1 MIKTTPFEMVFIIR
15 DHMDDKAII
24 AGLTA
29 RIEDTLNMVAKRFGR
44 SLQHLTM
51 NILGNSHDAE
61 ECVNDTYLALWN
73 AIPPAKPD
81 PLAGYVMRTGRNL
94 ALKKRRE
101 NTAQKRD
108 NRYDLSLDELAEA
121 LSGGTLEEIT
131 EAKELGRAIDR
142 FLDTLNKENRI
153 LFLRR
158 YWFGDSVQT
167 IAKMRGMSENSVS
180 VRLNRIRSKLRT
192 YLIEEEL
199 L

>member
-1 MIKTTPFEMVFIIR
+1 
-15 DHMDDKAII
+15 MDDKAII

-29 RIEDTLNMVAKRFGR
+29 RIEDTLHILSQRFGR
-44 SLQHLTM
+44 SLQHLAL
-51 NILGNSHDAE
+51 NILGNPRDAE

-94 ALKKRRE
+94 ALKKLRQ
-101 NTAQKRD
+101 NSAQKRD
-108 NRYDLSLDELAEA
+108 SRYDLSLDELAGA
-121 LSGGTLEEIT
+121 LSGGTPEEIV
-131 EAKELGRAIDR
+131 EAQELGRAIDQ

-167 IAKMRGMSENSVS
+167 IAKNRSMTVNSVS

-192 YLIEEEL
+192 YLIKEGL

>member
-1 MIKTTPFEMVFIIR
+1 
-15 DHMDDKAII
+15 MDDKAII

-29 RIEDTLNMVAKRFGR
+29 RIEDTLTILAQRFGR

-94 ALKKRRE
+94 ALKKLRE

-108 NRYDLSLDELAEA
+108 SRYDLSLDELAEA
-121 LSGGTLEEIT
+121 LSGGALEEIV
-131 EAKELGRAIDR
+131 EAQELGRAIDC

-167 IAKMRGMSENSVS
+167 IAKMRGMTENSVS
-180 VRLNRIRSKLRT
+180 VRLNRIRSKLRN
-192 YLIEEEL
+192 YLIQEGL

>member
-1 MIKTTPFEMVFIIR
+1 
-15 DHMDDKAII
+15 MDDKAII

-29 RIEDTLNMVAKRFGR
+29 RIEDTLNIVARRFGQ
-44 SLQHLTM
+44 SLQHLAM
-51 NILGNSHDAE
+51 NILGNTRDAE

-94 ALKKRRE
+94 ALKKLRE

-108 NRYDLSLDELAEA
+108 SRYDLSLDELAEA
-121 LSGGTLEEIT
+121 LSGGTLEEIV
-131 EAKELGRAIDR
+131 EAQELGRAIDC

-158 YWFGDSVQT
+158 YWFGDGIQT
-167 IAKMRGMSENSVS
+167 IAKMRGMTENSVS
-180 VRLNRIRSKLRT
+180 VRLNRIRSKLRN
-192 YLIEEEL
+192 YLIQEGL

>member
-1 MIKTTPFEMVFIIR
+1 
-15 DHMDDKAII
+15 MDDKAII